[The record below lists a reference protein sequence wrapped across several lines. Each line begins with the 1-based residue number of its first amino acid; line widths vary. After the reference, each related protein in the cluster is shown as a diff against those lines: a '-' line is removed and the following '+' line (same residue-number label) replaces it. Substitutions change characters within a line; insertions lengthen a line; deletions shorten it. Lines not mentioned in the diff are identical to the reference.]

1 MSWVFHYTYKWIV
14 QFAEMLQLDGM
25 LKDVHLGMFINKG
38 TVFDWEKHATKKSFI
53 AAAVGLQFYLFH

>member
-1 MSWVFHYTYKWIV
+1 
-14 QFAEMLQLDGM
+14 MLQLDGM